1 MRYINTILIT
11 LTCLFL
17 TKVSYAE
24 DMKIVSSIKPLHS
37 IVSNVVGD
45 DNSVDLLL
53 DGSYSPHNFQLKPSH
68 IKILQNA
75 DVIFYIDDSS
85 LETFL
90 ARPLKTIKKS
100 SKKISIANNSKLTF
114 HSFREGGIWEE
125 KDSGDRHN
133 HSHGEFD
140 PHFWLDTNNVK
151 KITKQV
157 VVELSKVNPNKKT
170 IYKKNA
176 KIFIQ
181 QINEKKKYM
190 ATELNR
196 IKNKPFIVFHDGY
209 QYYEKEFGLNSAGS
223 ISVNH
228 EISPTPKRI
237 DEIKSKIRQS
247 NVVCIFKEPQFSS
260 KVVQTI
266 IKDTNAKEGT
276 MDPLGFDLEPG
287 RDLYL
292 QLMDKLTKSLKDC
305 LS

>member
-181 QINEKKKYM
+181 QINEKKN
-190 ATELNR
+190 TWL
-196 IKNKPFIVFHDGY
+196 
-209 QYYEKEFGLNSAGS
+209 
-223 ISVNH
+223 
-228 EISPTPKRI
+228 
-237 DEIKSKIRQS
+237 QS
-247 NVVCIFKEPQFSS
+247 LIE
-260 KVVQTI
+260 
-266 IKDTNAKEGT
+266 
-276 MDPLGFDLEPG
+276 
-287 RDLYL
+287 
-292 QLMDKLTKSLKDC
+292 
-305 LS
+305 